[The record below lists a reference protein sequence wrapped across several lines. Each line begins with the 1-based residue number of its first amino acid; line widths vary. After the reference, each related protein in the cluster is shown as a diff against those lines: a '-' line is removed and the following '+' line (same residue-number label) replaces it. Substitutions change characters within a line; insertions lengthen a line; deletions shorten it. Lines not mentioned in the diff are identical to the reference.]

1 MIIKKPKV
9 QIQIGSSWNPWSG
22 SCGTLVEALQRS
34 KQAGN
39 HTESLR
45 VRDELSTQEYKRR
58 KCASVP
64 GTVLSVWHL
73 LVNSNNPTRQVLF
86 ADVKAS

>member
-1 MIIKKPKV
+1 M
-9 QIQIGSSWNPWSG
+9 
-22 SCGTLVEALQRS
+22 VEALKCS
-34 KQAGN
+34 KQARN

-45 VRDELSTQEYKRR
+45 VRDELSTQEYKCRM
-58 KCASVP
+58 CSSVP

-73 LVNSNNPTRQVLF
+73 LVNSNNPIRQVLF